1 MDFHP
6 YGWATGPWELI
17 TQSPEQGGGCR
28 CPPKL
33 LHRLWFSLHQLRSCP
48 PQQIAWRLFL
58 SLSASF
64 PFPLPPAGEAA
75 AAIGADIAWCS
86 GPHTLHSP
94 TAGGVRRPA
103 SGSPLPLLSSS
114 HSSPKSQA
122 LKNENRMWGCLQT
135 KLRRTATIPFAL
147 AAGAGKHVC

>member
-28 CPPKL
+28 CLPKL
-33 LHRLWFSLHQLRSCP
+33 LHRLWFSLHQLRAGP
-48 PQQIAWRLFL
+48 PQQIARRLSSRFRPL
-58 SLSASF
+58 SPSPCRLGCRRDRCRHRMVQRLA
-64 PFPLPPAGEAA
+64 
-75 AAIGADIAWCS
+75 
-86 GPHTLHSP
+86 HSP
-94 TAGGVRRPA
+94 LTHSRWSKTATCRVTA
-103 SGSPLPLLSSS
+103 PLLSSS